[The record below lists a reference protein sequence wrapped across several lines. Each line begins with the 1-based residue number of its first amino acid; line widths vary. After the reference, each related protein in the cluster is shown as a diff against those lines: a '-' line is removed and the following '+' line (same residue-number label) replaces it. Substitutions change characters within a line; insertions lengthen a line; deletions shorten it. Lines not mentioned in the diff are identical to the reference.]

1 MRIALLG
8 SPDSWYARDLAR
20 AAGDRHTLTSLP
32 FSRIAASVDVDAAT
46 VTSTGESLDDYDSV
60 IVRSMP
66 PGSLEQVIFR
76 MDALGRVEAAGTLVL
91 NPPRAL
97 EASIDKYLSLAR
109 LAEVGLTVPATIV
122 CQTEEDALNAF
133 DVLGGNVVVKP
144 LFGGEG
150 RGILRVSDPALA
162 QRTFRTLEQLNAVLY
177 LQVFIEH
184 EGCDLRLLVIGKTV
198 LGMRRINAV
207 DWRTNVSRG
216 ASTEPL
222 EVDEH
227 LADIA
232 MKAARALN
240 TPLAGVDVLPG
251 RDGKL
256 YLLEVNAVPGWRALA
271 STLQVD
277 VANRVLDY
285 VVGRLDGREAFE

>member
-1 MRIALLG
+1 M
-8 SPDSWYARDLAR
+8 
-20 AAGDRHTLTSLP
+20 
-32 FSRIAASVDVDAAT
+32 
-46 VTSTGESLDDYDSV
+46 
-60 IVRSMP
+60 
-66 PGSLEQVIFR
+66 
-76 MDALGRVEAAGTLVL
+76 
-91 NPPRAL
+91 
-97 EASIDKYLSLAR
+97 
-109 LAEVGLTVPATIV
+109 TVPATIV

-133 DVLGGNVVVKP
+133 DVLGGDVVVKP

-162 QRTFRTLEQLNAVLY
+162 QRTFRTLEQLSAVLY

-285 VVGRLDGREAFE
+285 VAGRLDGREAFE

>member
-8 SPDSWYARDLAR
+8 SPDSWYSRDLTR

-32 FSRIAASVDVDAAT
+32 FSRIAAQVDVDAAS
-46 VTSTGESLDDYDSV
+46 VTSTGESLRDFDAV

-76 MDALGRVEAAGTLVL
+76 MDALSRVEAAGTLVL
-91 NPPRAL
+91 NPPRGL

-133 DVLGGNVVVKP
+133 DALGGDVVVKP

-177 LQVFIEH
+177 LQAFIEH
-184 EGCDLRLLVIGKTV
+184 EGCDLRLLVIGKKV

-216 ASTEPL
+216 ASTEFL
-222 EVDEH
+222 EVDEK
-227 LADIA
+227 LATIA
-232 MKAARALN
+232 MKAARTLD
-240 TPLAGVDVLPG
+240 TPLAGVDVLPT

-256 YLLEVNAVPGWRALA
+256 YLLEVNGVPGWRALA
-271 STLQVD
+271 KTLKVD
-277 VANRVLDY
+277 VASRVLDY
-285 VVGRLDGREAFE
+285 VAGRLDGREAFE